1 MISDTDYT
9 VTRFSQAQ
17 GGLLLVSE
25 EPLTSDTL
33 TFKINVATPLSDENI
48 KIRGLYQ
55 GQTPICTNIAA
66 LDHNF

>member
-1 MISDTDYT
+1 MISDTVYT

-17 GGLLLVSE
+17 GGLLLVST

-33 TFKINVATPLSDENI
+33 TLKINVATPLNAEVSRL
-48 KIRGLYQ
+48 RGIYQ
-55 GQTPICTNIAA
+55 GQTPICTNIAT